1 MAKYEKFAD
10 AVRIQYLHYQEK
22 YKNKLKTNDYLKHV
36 PPSLTPIHEYSDE
49 MGMLFLNNKSNELIY
64 ALRGLDFGLI
74 QQNIPSV
81 TLGSSIGSL
90 LGGQMSSTRRQNK
103 YLQNTGKLIG
113 GLAGGYAFGNKEV
126 RSAIDII
133 IGGINNN
140 DNKEV
145 NSKFINEYQNSL
157 NIELFKLREIQS
169 NFPNTKL
176 ILTGHSRGGILASDL
191 SKVLKL
197 EAHLFNPAES
207 SVFSNLLLQMALP
220 LLTSNQDNNKNNK
233 YDYSL
238 LGDSNLSNNKNSVSY
253 KKIVD
258 AAERYSALRDNGL
271 LKKYSLDLDETDN
284 NLDLINPFNLIG
296 KKSFTSSLIKPED
309 RIVEN
314 NKNISIYRT
323 ENDLVSMGYS
333 DIYNVDLRAEVEP
346 SFIEKIIGAH
356 NVDHFISNNLFN
368 SITNDIK
375 IEPYEEEQLIQQQ
388 VKPYQS
394 YRNDNIFV
402 NLGSPRFVS
411 LNPYALCL
419 ESGNELECAKYA

>member
-64 ALRGLDFGLI
+64 ALRGLDFDLI

-90 LGGQMSSTRRQNK
+90 LGSQMSSGRQNK

-133 IGGINNN
+133 VGGIDNS

-145 NSKFINEYQNSL
+145 NSKFINEYQSSL
-157 NIELFKLREIQS
+157 NMELFKLREIQS

-191 SKVLKL
+191 SKVLNL

-220 LLTSNQDNNKNNK
+220 ILTSSQDNNKNNKNNK

-238 LGDSNLSNNKNSVSY
+238 LGDNVSSNNKNAVSY
-253 KKIVD
+253 KNILQV
-258 AAERYSALRDNGL
+258 AEKYSSLRDNGL
-271 LKKYSLDLDETDN
+271 LKKYTLDETNN
-284 NLDLINPFNLIG
+284 NLDLINPFNMVG
-296 KKSFTSSLIKPED
+296 QKSITSSFINPED
-309 RIVEN
+309 RIIEA
-314 NKNISIYRT
+314 NKNISIHRT

-333 DIYNVDLRAEVEP
+333 DIYNVDLRAEVEA
-346 SFIEKIIGAH
+346 SFIERIIGDH
-356 NVDHFISNNLFN
+356 NIDHFISDNLFN
-368 SITNDIK
+368 SIKNDNK
-375 IEPYEEEQLIQQQ
+375 IEPYEEQQ
-388 VKPYQS
+388 VEQQVLPYQP
-394 YRNDNIFV
+394 YKNDNIFI
-402 NLGSPRFVS
+402 NLSSPRFAS
-411 LNPYALCL
+411 LNPYSLCL
-419 ESGNELECAKYA
+419 ESGNELECRQYL